1 LRRSISEVQKLDR
14 LSRAIEFRLDSVD
27 LEIAL
32 QEVPHQSQ
40 LLQGSA
46 GEGFF
51 FEENQPESA

>member
-1 LRRSISEVQKLDR
+1 
-14 LSRAIEFRLDSVD
+14 LDSVD